1 MAELPIADVSPAR
14 ARGDGWVSKL
24 FLKEGEEEFELQV
37 TIANTQRVVAQTAL
51 TPQWIAE
58 RALACA
64 PLLDNYRPV
73 LEQVREWPQP
83 LQLYAKPR

>member
-1 MAELPIADVSPAR
+1 MAELPITDVFPAH
-14 ARGDGWVSKL
+14 ARGDGWISKL
-24 FLKEGEEEFELQV
+24 LLKEGEEEFELQV
-37 TIANTQRVVAQTAL
+37 AIANSQCRVAGSAL

-83 LQLYAKPR
+83 LWLYPQPR